1 MGTYPPVGDQKV
13 ALFQYTIHLP
23 DEFHSLCLQT
33 SEYCIMEGTKNWYNK
48 QYEAWVPWIEDK
60 VLGWWGENK
69 TSYVA
74 KDKLGQTKITGDK
87 NVDAV
92 QDGVNEGVSGQFGK
106 GGVLEG
112 VGNLTSKEVFTRS
125 ERQGKDDKGGY
136 I

>member
-1 MGTYPPVGDQKV
+1 
-13 ALFQYTIHLP
+13 
-23 DEFHSLCLQT
+23 
-33 SEYCIMEGTKNWYNK
+33 MEGAKNWYNK
-48 QYEAWVPWIEDK
+48 QYESWVPWIEDK

-74 KDKLGQTKITGDK
+74 KGWFPDRQEGRVLLFPHTALLTALLTADNLAKTKITGDK

-92 QDGVNEGVSGQFGK
+92 QDGVNNGVAGQFGK

-125 ERQGKDDKGGY
+125 ERQGKNDKGGY